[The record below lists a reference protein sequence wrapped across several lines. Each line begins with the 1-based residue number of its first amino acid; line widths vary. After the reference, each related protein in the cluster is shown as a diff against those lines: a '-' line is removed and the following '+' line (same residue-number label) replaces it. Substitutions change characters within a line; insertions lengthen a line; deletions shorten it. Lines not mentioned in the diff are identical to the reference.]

1 MFINNKIS
9 LKCTPCVIDYLK
21 TNNLTVTKSIEGNA
35 RASFFKRRRG
45 SRGCLVFIKWT
56 IWCSLISDVLRIS
69 LNWQYSGTQH
79 NASKQASKYVL
90 HADTVFE
97 PHTHSWV
104 AHNPIVPKQIW
115 KMDRSDEYVPLEIYL
130 HLSSVPNGLDS
141 SSLVQTFFRPNEK
154 YHNIWTW
161 SENQFYYHYYCYETI
176 CVLVGIWL

>member
-1 MFINNKIS
+1 MHTMRNRLLKNKQSNSDEVNRRKRLSTIFQTATRFERLFGIYQMNHLMFPYIW
-9 LKCTPCVIDYLK
+9 CVE
-21 TNNLTVTKSIEGNA
+21 NFFELTVQWNKA
-35 RASFFKRRRG
+35 QR
-45 SRGCLVFIKWT
+45 
-56 IWCSLISDVLRIS
+56 
-69 LNWQYSGTQH
+69 
-79 NASKQASKYVL
+79 KQASKQIYVL

-141 SSLVQTFFRPNEK
+141 PFLVQTFFRPNEK